1 LTGKVNGTGSAATDP
16 VPGDRLSRV
25 PAKSPNVAGKRIANE
40 DATAVYLDTTPRHLR
55 ALRAKR
61 QIPFIRVGEKLV
73 RYDLDVIDKWVDDH
87 GVEAVG

>member
-1 LTGKVNGTGSAATDP
+1 VRRHTADPRPAVNK
-16 VPGDRLSRV
+16 PGV
-25 PAKSPNVAGKRIANE
+25 GKRIANE

-73 RYDLDVIDKWVDDH
+73 RYDLDVIDTWVDDH
-87 GVEAVG
+87 RVEAI